1 MSELVRFGV
10 AMDRGLLERFDRRI
24 AARGYENR
32 SEALRDLVRAELS
45 RASQE
50 SGGPVVGTITL
61 SCTRKQRHELVRLV
75 ESARAVELLAAQSVP
90 LDEEQ
95 ALELLV
101 VRGRASELVELAG
114 RLGGVRGVLGSELSI
129 TAFEADEP
137 GHDRSDGGTRTR

>member
-50 SGGPVVGTITL
+50 SGGRVVGTISL
-61 SCTRKQRHELVRLV
+61 SCARKQRHELVRLV
-75 ESARAVELLAAQSVP
+75 EGAQAVELLAAQSVP
-90 LDEEQ
+90 LDEQ
-95 ALELLV
+95 HALELLV
-101 VRGRASELVELAG
+101 VRGRAAELVELAG
-114 RLGGVRGVLGSELSI
+114 RLGGARGVLGSELSI
-129 TAFEADEP
+129 AAFEAHEP
-137 GHDRSDGGTRTR
+137 GHDRSDGGMRTR